1 MDDGGKQ
8 IFPISTQ
15 FRRHLKIPPST
26 QNKNSPLQFFAP
38 SNLAQFSIHPMFKL
52 ALLGDVLL
60 NVVAIIFFLGGKYQ
74 VQTFKEDIILILIL
88 IILKMFLRNN
98 I

>member
-1 MDDGGKQ
+1 
-8 IFPISTQ
+8 
-15 FRRHLKIPPST
+15 
-26 QNKNSPLQFFAP
+26 
-38 SNLAQFSIHPMFKL
+38 MFKL
-52 ALLGDVLL
+52 SLLGGVLL

-98 I
+98 IYKTKYTLFQSYRP